1 MTVQK
6 VELIDDEEGFVVTED
21 GDGDLRVS
29 SALFARYK
37 KAGLAL
43 LAIEKEIEEKAE
55 RPVYVTADQEEQIR
69 AIAQPGT
76 WIVVR
81 ELPQPAQDAPYAGI
95 SVADWEAALAAV
107 LLPPVTP
114 PPPAPEPPAA
124 PAGPPVRPQPGRCH
138 ARGGLPHANLRFVIT
153 EELSVYAPGRIRVDG
168 LCQCGHREPDVKCP
182 HQKQKLNSANQKAC
196 AMCNAVL
203 GSSAGAIDNRNPAWG
218 GRSPN
223 GAADPNIRLPVPA
236 GAQDAPRDA
245 YRAPGA

>member
-29 SALFARYK
+29 SALFARYQ

-81 ELPQPAQDAPYAGI
+81 EMDHPLRDNFTGPITLDT
-95 SVADWEAALAAV
+95 VF
-107 LLPPVTP
+107 PPPTP
-114 PPPAPEPPAA
+114 PPPVPPPA

-153 EELSVYAPGRIRVDG
+153 EELSVYDPGRIRIDG

-223 GAADPNIRLPVPA
+223 GAADPNIQLPVPA
-236 GAQDAPRDA
+236 GAEDAPRDA

>member
-81 ELPQPAQDAPYAGI
+81 ELPPPAQDAPFTGP
-95 SVADWEAALAAV
+95 L
-107 LLPPVTP
+107 TP
-114 PPPAPEPPAA
+114 DTPLDTVFSGSIDEPPPAPVV
-124 PAGPPVRPQPGRCH
+124 PAGPPQRPRPARCH

-153 EELSVYAPGRIRVDG
+153 EEPSVYDPGRIRIDG

-203 GSSAGAIDNRNPAWG
+203 GSSAGAIDNRNPSWG

-223 GAADPNIRLPVPA
+223 GAADPHIRLPVPA
-236 GAQDAPRDA
+236 GAQEAPRDA

>member
-81 ELPQPAQDAPYAGI
+81 ELPPPAQDAPFTGPPTP
-95 SVADWEAALAAV
+95 DTPLAMV
-107 LLPPVTP
+107 FSGSIDG
-114 PPPAPEPPAA
+114 PPPAPVV
-124 PAGPPVRPQPGRCH
+124 PAGPPQRPRPARCH

-153 EELSVYAPGRIRVDG
+153 EEMSVYDPGRIRIDG

-203 GSSAGAIDNRNPAWG
+203 GSSAGAIDNRNPAWV

-236 GAQDAPRDA
+236 GAQEAPKDA

>member
-1 MTVQK
+1 MTVEK
-6 VELIDDEEGFVVTED
+6 IELIDDEEGFVVTED

-81 ELPQPAQDAPYAGI
+81 ELPRPPSDAPCAGPI
-95 SVADWEAALAAV
+95 TADTDVAV
-107 LLPPVTP
+107 LFPPVTP
-114 PPPAPEPPAA
+114 PLPAPEPPAA

-153 EELSVYAPGRIRVDG
+153 EEPSVYDPGRIRVDG

-203 GSSAGAIDNRNPAWG
+203 GSSAGAIDNRNLAWS

-236 GAQDAPRDA
+236 GAQEAPRDA

>member
-29 SALFARYK
+29 SALFARYQ

-55 RPVYVTADQEEQIR
+55 RPVYVTPDQEAAMR
-69 AIAQPGT
+69 AAVRPGT
-76 WIVVR
+76 WIVVKDVQMV
-81 ELPQPAQDAPYAGI
+81 ESGEPGDQQ
-95 SVADWEAALAAV
+95 V
-107 LLPPVTP
+107 LPPPGPATP
-114 PPPAPEPPAA
+114 VEADVQATPSALFAPPTPV
-124 PAGPPVRPQPGRCH
+124 GPPERPRPGRCN

-153 EELSVYAPGRIRVDG
+153 EEMSVYDPGRIRIDG

-203 GSSAGAIDNRNPAWG
+203 GSSAGAIDNRNPAWS
-218 GRSPN
+218 GRSAN
-223 GAADPNIRLPVPA
+223 GAADPSVLLPVPA
-236 GAQDAPRDA
+236 GAQEAPRDA

>member
-1 MTVQK
+1 MTVEK
-6 VELIDDEEGFVVTED
+6 IELIDDEEGFVVTED

-81 ELPQPAQDAPYAGI
+81 ELPPPAQDAPFTGPLTP
-95 SVADWEAALAAV
+95 DTPLDAV
-107 LLPPVTP
+107 FPSMLPE
-114 PPPAPEPPAA
+114 PPPAPVV
-124 PAGPPVRPQPGRCH
+124 PAGPPQRPRPARCH

-153 EELSVYAPGRIRVDG
+153 EELSVYDPGRIRIDG

-223 GAADPNIRLPVPA
+223 GAADPNIQLPVPA
-236 GAQDAPRDA
+236 GAQQAPRDA
-245 YRAPGA
+245 FRAPGA